1 MRKLLFVACICLLFM
16 VIEYV
21 GGAISHSLAILTD
34 ASHMLSDVAAFMIS
48 YFSIYFAL
56 RKASH
61 KYSLGFHRAEILGVF
76 LSIFIIWALIIWLDY
91 EAV

>member
-1 MRKLLFVACICLLFM
+1 MSDKCLIEPNLCALENDKIFLKNQEKSFRAMRKLLFVACICLLFM

-48 YFSIYFAL
+48 YFSI
-56 RKASH
+56 
-61 KYSLGFHRAEILGVF
+61 
-76 LSIFIIWALIIWLDY
+76 
-91 EAV
+91 